1 MKAIVDCNSFYA
13 SCEKVFRPELEGRP
27 IVVLS
32 NNDGCIIARN
42 EEAKFLGIPMGEPHF
57 KAKELIQQHNIAV
70 FSSNYALYGDMSR
83 RVMLTLADINPQ
95 IEVYSVDEAF
105 LDLSTFAISNLEEYG
120 RFIKEKVGIWT
131 GIPVSV
137 GIARTKT
144 LAKVANRLSKKHKTQ
159 TGGVM
164 VLDKTET
171 EKAALISTSV
181 EDVWGVGR
189 RYARFLRLSGV
200 ENALQLSQQSEI
212 WAQKNLGGVVGV
224 RLIRELNGIPCIE
237 LGHGAERKQMIA
249 STRSFGNPVKML
261 SEMKE
266 AIATYTSRAA
276 EKLRLQKS
284 AAGCIYVFMST
295 GYFDLRQA
303 YEKDSLFELLQT
315 PTANT
320 NELIEYALRITEKAF
335 RPGTTYKKAGVILS
349 ALVDENAIQ
358 TSLFEPDRPDPRGKK
373 LANTIDLL
381 NKRLVNDKVRFAAT
395 GMNKD
400 WKTRSEV
407 CSPEYS
413 TKWKDIPL
421 VGAFQPSRGSAK
433 QFPKTK

>member
-13 SCEKVFRPELEGRP
+13 SCEKVFRPELENRP

-42 EEAKFLGIPMGEPHF
+42 DEAKQLGIPMGAPFF
-57 KAKELIQQHNIAV
+57 KAKGLIEQQNISV

-83 RVMLTLADINPQ
+83 RVMLTLADINPL

-105 LDLSTFAISNLEEYG
+105 LDLSNIAFENLEEYG
-120 RFIKEKVGIWT
+120 RFVKQKVAIWT

-137 GIARTKT
+137 GIAQTKT
-144 LAKVANRLSKKHKTQ
+144 LAKIANRLSKKNKRSS
-159 TGGVM
+159 GGVM
-164 VLDKTET
+164 ILPNTEV
-171 EKAALISTSV
+171 EKAALSATGV

-189 RYARFLRLSGV
+189 RYARFLRLNGI
-200 ENALQLSQQSEI
+200 ENALQLSQKSES
-212 WAQKNLGGVVGV
+212 WAHKNLGGVVGV

-237 LGHGAERKQMIA
+237 LGQGAERKQMIA
-249 STRSFGNPVKML
+249 STRSFGNPVKTL
-261 SEMKE
+261 TEMKE

-284 AAGCIYVFMST
+284 AAGCVYVFMSN

-303 YEKDSLFELLQT
+303 YEKDSLFEILQT

-320 NELIEYALRITEKAF
+320 NELIECAMQLTEKAF
-335 RPGTTYKKAGVILS
+335 RVGTTYKKAGVLLS
-349 ALVDENAIQ
+349 AIVDESAIQ
-358 TSLFEPDRPDPRGKK
+358 GSLFEPGKPNLKSAK
-373 LANTIDLL
+373 LSKTIDLL
-381 NKRLVNDKVRFAAT
+381 NKRLGNDTVKFAST
-395 GMNKD
+395 GLEKD
-400 WKTRSEV
+400 WKTRSEIR
-407 CSPEYS
+407 SPEYS

-421 VGAFQPSRGSAK
+421 ISAYK
-433 QFPKTK
+433 KRPNN

>member
-13 SCEKVFRPELEGRP
+13 SCEKVFRPELENRP

-42 EEAKFLGIPMGEPHF
+42 DEAKQLGIPMGAPFF
-57 KAKELIQQHNIAV
+57 KAKGLIEQQNISV

-83 RVMLTLADINPQ
+83 RVMLTLADINPL

-105 LDLSTFAISNLEEYG
+105 LDLSNIAFENLEEYG
-120 RFIKEKVGIWT
+120 RFVKQKVAIWT

-137 GIARTKT
+137 GIAQTKT
-144 LAKVANRLSKKHKTQ
+144 LAKIANRLSKKNKRSS
-159 TGGVM
+159 GGVM
-164 VLDKTET
+164 ILPNTEV
-171 EKAALISTSV
+171 EKAALSATGV

-189 RYARFLRLSGV
+189 RYARFLRLNGI
-200 ENALQLSQQSEI
+200 ENALQLSQKSES
-212 WAQKNLGGVVGV
+212 WAHKNLGGVVGV

-237 LGHGAERKQMIA
+237 LGQGAERKQMIA
-249 STRSFGNPVKML
+249 STRSFGNPVKTL
-261 SEMKE
+261 TEMKE

-284 AAGCIYVFMST
+284 AAGCVYVFMST

-303 YEKDSLFELLQT
+303 YEKDSLFEILQT

-320 NELIEYALRITEKAF
+320 NELIECAMQLTEKAF
-335 RPGTTYKKAGVILS
+335 RVGTTYKKAGVLLS
-349 ALVDENAIQ
+349 AIVDESAIQ
-358 TSLFEPDRPDPRGKK
+358 GSLFEPGKPNLKSAK
-373 LANTIDLL
+373 LSKTIDLL
-381 NKRLVNDKVRFAAT
+381 NKRLGNDTVKFAST
-395 GMNKD
+395 GLEKD
-400 WKTRSEV
+400 WKTRSEIR
-407 CSPEYS
+407 SPEYS

-421 VGAFQPSRGSAK
+421 ISAYK
-433 QFPKTK
+433 KRPNN

>member
-13 SCEKVFRPELEGRP
+13 SCEKVFRPELENRP

-42 EEAKFLGIPMGEPHF
+42 DEAKQLGIPMGAPFF
-57 KAKELIQQHNIAV
+57 KAKGLIEQQNISV

-83 RVMLTLADINPQ
+83 RVMLTLADINPL

-105 LDLSTFAISNLEEYG
+105 LDLSNIAFENLEEYG
-120 RFIKEKVGIWT
+120 RFVKQKVAIWT

-137 GIARTKT
+137 GIAQTKT
-144 LAKVANRLSKKHKTQ
+144 LAKIANRLSKKNKRSSS
-159 TGGVM
+159 GVM
-164 VLDKTET
+164 ILPNTEV
-171 EKAALISTSV
+171 EKAALSATGV

-189 RYARFLRLSGV
+189 RYARFLRLNGI
-200 ENALQLSQQSEI
+200 ENALQLSQKSES
-212 WAQKNLGGVVGV
+212 WAHKNLGGVVGV

-237 LGHGAERKQMIA
+237 LGQGAERKQMIA
-249 STRSFGNPVKML
+249 STRSFGNPVKTL
-261 SEMKE
+261 TEMKE

-284 AAGCIYVFMST
+284 AAGCVYVFMST

-303 YEKDSLFELLQT
+303 YEKDSLFEILQT

-320 NELIEYALRITEKAF
+320 NELIECAMQLTEKAF
-335 RPGTTYKKAGVILS
+335 RTGTTYKKAGVLLS
-349 ALVDENAIQ
+349 AIVDESSIQ
-358 TSLFEPDRPDPRGKK
+358 GSLFEPGKPNLKSAK
-373 LANTIDLL
+373 LSKTIDLL
-381 NKRLVNDKVRFAAT
+381 NKRLGNDTVKFAST
-395 GMNKD
+395 GLEKD
-400 WKTRSEV
+400 WKTRSEIR
-407 CSPEYS
+407 SPEYS

-421 VGAFQPSRGSAK
+421 ISAYK
-433 QFPKTK
+433 KRPNN

>member
-13 SCEKVFRPELEGRP
+13 SCEKVFRPELENRP

-42 EEAKFLGIPMGEPHF
+42 DEAKRLGIPMGAPFF
-57 KAKELIQQHNIAV
+57 KAKDLIEQQNVSA

-83 RVMLTLADINPQ
+83 RVMLTLAYINPL

-105 LDLSTFAISNLEEYG
+105 LDLSNIAFENLEEYG
-120 RFIKEKVGIWT
+120 RFVKQKVAIWT

-137 GIARTKT
+137 GIAQTKT
-144 LAKVANRLSKKHKTQ
+144 LAKIANRLSKKNKLSS
-159 TGGVM
+159 GGVM
-164 VLDKTET
+164 VLPNTEAEKT
-171 EKAALISTSV
+171 ALRATGV

-189 RYARFLRLSGV
+189 RYSRFLRLNGI
-200 ENALQLSQQSEI
+200 ENALQLSQKSES
-212 WAQKNLGGVVGV
+212 WGHKNLGGVVGV

-237 LGHGAERKQMIA
+237 LGQGAERKQMIA
-249 STRSFGNPVKML
+249 STRSFGNPVKTLM
-261 SEMKE
+261 EMKE

-284 AAGCIYVFMST
+284 AAGCVYVFMST

-303 YEKDSLFELLQT
+303 YEKDSLFEILQT

-320 NELIEYALRITEKAF
+320 NELIECAMQLTEKAF
-335 RPGTTYKKAGVILS
+335 RVGTTYKKAGVLLS
-349 ALVDENAIQ
+349 AIVDESAIQ
-358 TSLFEPDRPDPRGKK
+358 GSLFEPGKPNLKSAK
-373 LANTIDLL
+373 LSKTIDLL
-381 NKRLVNDKVRFAAT
+381 NKRLGNDTVKFAST
-395 GMNKD
+395 GLEKD
-400 WKTRSEV
+400 WKTRSEIR
-407 CSPEYS
+407 SPEYS

-421 VGAFQPSRGSAK
+421 ISAYK
-433 QFPKTK
+433 KRPNN